1 MALADGQLSIG
12 PRIVGDGNG
21 DGKVSALDALIA
33 MRMATGLNEVDL
45 ALDLDGD
52 GTVTGDD
59 AREILAMAG
68 RGREV

>member
-1 MALADGQLSIG
+1 M
-12 PRIVGDGNG
+12 
-21 DGKVSALDALIA
+21 SALDALIA

-52 GTVTGDD
+52 GTVTVDD
-59 AREILAMAG
+59 AREILVMAG